1 MSKTLDAQTAF
12 GTGRYTGYVN
22 ESNTGQI
29 ITTGTNDKKG
39 RFYGDNSNGR
49 VTVFWMEDWWGEI
62 WKITEGVIQKNGQTS
77 IQNVPRYR

>member
-12 GTGRYTGYVN
+12 GTGRYTGFVN

-39 RFYGDNSNGR
+39 RFHGDNSNGR
-49 VTVFWMEDWWGEI
+49 VD
-62 WKITEGVIQKNGQTS
+62 S
-77 IQNVPRYR
+77 ILDGRLVG